1 MLRPARLLLAVL
13 IVPFALV
20 GCGSGSKEKTI
31 PASKLSKLVLR
42 QNDLPPVFSA
52 FYLGKELGSD
62 VGSLRR
68 DPGRFGRR
76 GGWTARYRRAGS
88 PQTKGPLVIASR
100 ADLFADPGGAKKDLD
115 LLARSLRGL
124 PRTKALLPRLGDDAF
139 GIEQRQGSGRLTV
152 VSYSFVWRRANATA
166 AIDANGFVGKF
177 TLGDA
182 LALARK
188 QDARLRSFVR

>member
-1 MLRPARLLLAVL
+1 VQCPARLLLAVL
-13 IVPFALV
+13 IVPLALV
-20 GCGSGSKEKTI
+20 GCGSKEKTI
-31 PASKLSKLVLR
+31 AASKLSKLVLR
-42 QNDLPPVFSA
+42 QKDLLPVFSA

-62 VGSLRR
+62 VTSSRR

-88 PQTKGPLVIASR
+88 PTTKGPLVIASR
-100 ADLFADPGGAKKDLD
+100 ADLFADSGGAKKDLN
-115 LLARSLRGL
+115 LLAQSLRAL
-124 PRTKALLPRLGDDAF
+124 PRTKALLPRLGNDAF
-139 GIEQRQGSGRLTV
+139 GIEQRQGSGRLSV
-152 VSYSFVWRRANATA
+152 VSYSLVWRRANATA

-188 QDARLRSFVR
+188 QDARMRSFVR